1 MTNDLAPEQPVQAG
15 PEKPVVKPVETKPPE
30 QPLGSKEEG
39 IIDRIDQDGNPDNI
53 LGDIASG
60 DTPPK
65 GNLETL
71 RDRLANGQEI
81 HVGSQSDRE
90 PTINQEPTSRGVKNA
105 VIDMVQGSDGKWTTK
120 DPKTPN
126 SSQFSE
132 LPHNISEQNNPPSP
146 NIESDLPTT
155 GTSTPRFGER
165 PPQFNSPQE
174 NDPRHPDTQAEL
186 RPTPETYE
194 AVQRLVTEVQGI
206 IREAHGLQGISN
218 ASERIWNGSDAELSA
233 LIRQDL
239 LQDAGTYSIVS
250 EGEDLGSVIHFPP
263 QMMDRLANS
272 DIQSLL
278 KGESLPD
285 LLALIEETSHY
296 TYQESYREK
305 FPSQKPHSA
314 NTEMMGVIDKYNVL
328 QALYI
333 KNFGRTMDSS
343 ENAEAIYHA
352 AVAYE
357 ESNWNGDRPAQYIIG
372 HELGRQYVD
381 FLNTLHSDGVDVSPE
396 LTAFYGADNRAQIE
410 HLLYDLGLEIKT
422 RTVAESEDVGRVFQ
436 EIGVRVQNAP
446 IPNQT
451 Q

>member
-15 PEKPVVKPVETKPPE
+15 PEKPVVKPVEAKPPE
-30 QPLGSKEEG
+30 QPLGPKEEG
-39 IIDRIDQDGNPDNI
+39 IIDRIDQDGNPDNV
-53 LGDIASG
+53 
-60 DTPPK
+60 
-65 GNLETL
+65 L
-71 RDRLANGQEI
+71 RDIVEEQE
-81 HVGSQSDRE
+81 QK
-90 PTINQEPTSRGVKNA
+90 PTSRGVKDA
-105 VIDMVQGSDGKWTTK
+105 VIDMVQGPDGKWTTRS
-120 DPKTPN
+120 P
-126 SSQFSE
+126 QFSE
-132 LPHNISEQNNPPSP
+132 PQPQFNIPEQNSYPTANTEP
-146 NIESDLPTT
+146 NLPTT
-155 GTSTPRFGER
+155 GTTTPRFGER
-165 PPQFNSPQE
+165 PPQVSSPQE
-174 NDPRHPDTQAEL
+174 NDQGRLDAQAEL

-206 IREAHGLQGISN
+206 IKEAHGLQGISN

-278 KGESLPD
+278 RGESLPD

-296 TYQESYREK
+296 TYQESYRGK
-305 FPSQKPHSA
+305 FPGQKPHSA

-352 AVAYE
+352 AVASE

-372 HELGRQYVD
+372 HELGGQYVD
-381 FLNTLHSDGVDVSPE
+381 FLNTLHNDGVDVSSE
-396 LTAFYGADNRAQIE
+396 LTAFYGADNRDQIE
-410 HLLYDLGLEIKT
+410 HLLYDLGLEVKT
-422 RTVAESEDVGRVFQ
+422 RTATESEDVGRVFQ

-446 IPNQT
+446 IPNQP